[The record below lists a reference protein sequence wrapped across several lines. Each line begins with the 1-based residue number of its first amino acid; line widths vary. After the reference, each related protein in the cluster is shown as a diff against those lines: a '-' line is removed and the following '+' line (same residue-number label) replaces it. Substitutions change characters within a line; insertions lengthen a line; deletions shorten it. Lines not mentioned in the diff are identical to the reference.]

1 MSANTK
7 KIANLLED
15 RESNQR
21 SKFRRKNWVEVSD
34 ASRGEY
40 TNRSDVKFKTKMVRS
55 SLRDYGEAYVLV
67 NGTVAIPRAGNDSAA
82 IRADK
87 RNKCVIFNYGAPYD
101 A

>member
-1 MSANTK
+1 
-7 KIANLLED
+7 
-15 RESNQR
+15 
-21 SKFRRKNWVEVSD
+21 
-34 ASRGEY
+34 
-40 TNRSDVKFKTKMVRS
+40 MVRS